1 MKAETDWGRVEQKNQ
16 QKHFSVSEGAAMP
29 PRTRLARHRARPATA
44 ALAAVTVLA
53 GLLAGAVPSASAAT
67 AAAADDPAPVLVDR
81 FEGEVPFANQP
92 ADGIFTWG
100 GDSDD
105 PPTLALKDRADAPE
119 GAKVLEGTYNI
130 SGYGGLSHDFAADQP
145 AHDWSAHK
153 GIRFW
158 WYGQNTAPL
167 PPGSGKRINFEIKDG
182 GANGEAS
189 ELWTTS
195 FTDDWEGWHQVEIP
209 FTDFTYRT
217 DYQPVG
223 GIDQVL
229 GLDEMWGYAVT
240 LPTGAPGSFAMDGV
254 ELYGKADAALKA
266 SVVTDAAVHT
276 VKEGGTADIDV
287 SVATTGSVPIEE
299 PVTVAYA
306 TKGGSAEAGK
316 DYTPVTGT
324 YTFPA
329 GTASGTS
336 HRISVATRKDGAAE
350 SAETIPLELTV
361 TGAKPPKENP
371 QVVIDAHGLPY
382 LDPKLPVKKRVADL
396 LSRMSP
402 AEKAGQM
409 TQAERNALKSQGDI
423 AAYDLGSL
431 LSGGGSVPTPNTPE
445 AWAKMVDA
453 YQLRA
458 QATRFQIPLI
468 YGVDAVHGHN
478 NVIGSTIMPHNIGI
492 GAGRDPKL
500 AERTGAVTA
509 DEVRA
514 TGIPWDFAPCL
525 CVTRDERWGRSYE
538 SYGEDPA
545 LVESMETV
553 IQGMQGSASGK
564 DLHRNDKVLATAK
577 HYVGDGGTEF
587 GSSTTGSYTID
598 QGVTKVTRQELEA
611 VHLAPFEE
619 AVKRGVGTVMPS
631 YSSLDILGDDQGPVK
646 MHADAEMINGVL
658 KDRMGFEG
666 FVISDWQAIDQ
677 IPGDYASDVRTSV
690 NAGLDMIMVPTAYQD
705 FTKTLQDE
713 VTAGRISQARIDD
726 AVTRILTQKFRLGL
740 FEKPYADTTDI
751 DQVGSAGH
759 RAVARE
765 AAAKS
770 QVLLKNDGGVLP
782 LKASQKV
789 YVAGSNADN
798 IGNQAGGWTVSWQ
811 GSSGRITTGTT
822 ILEAMKKDATDA
834 ASVTYSKD
842 ASASTDGYDVGVVV
856 VGETPY
862 AEGIGDVGNG
872 NDLELT
878 AADKAAIDK
887 VCAAMK
893 CAVLVVSG
901 RPQLIGDRLG
911 DIDALVASW
920 LPGTEGDGVADVLYG
935 KRAFTGQLPVTWPK
949 SESQLPINVGDATYD
964 PQFPYGWGLTTL
976 KKAPTGGELTLGA
989 LAVAA
994 QLAEKAG
1001 LGKSEAGRAIVD
1013 QARLLVQ
1020 QKAGGKPTAAVSKP
1034 FADADHLLLTGD
1046 LTGAVAKLRTAYR
1059 AVQR

>member
-1 MKAETDWGRVEQKNQ
+1 
-16 QKHFSVSEGAAMP
+16 MP
-29 PRTRLARHRARPATA
+29 PRTRHRARPATA
-44 ALAAVTVLA
+44 ALAAATVLA
-53 GLLAGAVPSASAAT
+53 GLLAGAVPSAAAP
-67 AAAADDPAPVLVDR
+67 AAADDPAPVAVDR
-81 FEGEVPFANQP
+81 FEGEVPFAAQP
-92 ADGIFTWG
+92 AEGIFTWG
-100 GDSDD
+100 GDADD
-105 PPTLALKDRADAPE
+105 PPALALKERADAPE
-119 GAKVLEGTYNI
+119 GAKVLEGTYDI
-130 SGYGGLSHDFAADQP
+130 SGYGGLSHDYAADQP

-167 PPGSGKRINFEIKDG
+167 PPGSGKKISFEIKDG

-209 FTDFTYRT
+209 FADFTYRG

-229 GLDEMWGYAVT
+229 GLDQMWGYALT

-266 SVVTDAAVHT
+266 SVVTDAAVHP
-276 VKEGGTADIDV
+276 VKQGGTADIDL
-287 SVATTGSVPIEE
+287 SVATTGSVPLEE
-299 PVTVAYA
+299 PVTVGYE
-306 TKGGSAEAGK
+306 TKGGSAGSGT
-316 DYTPVTGT
+316 DYTPVSGT

-336 HRISVATRKDGAAE
+336 HRVSVTTKKVAGAA
-350 SAETIPLELTV
+350 SAKTVPLELTV

-382 LDPKLPVKKRVADL
+382 QNPKLPVKQRVADL

-409 TQAERNALKSQGDI
+409 TQAERNALSSQGDI

-431 LSGGGSVPTPNTPE
+431 LSGGGSVPTPNTAA
-445 AWAKMVDA
+445 AWAKMVDS

-478 NVIGSTIMPHNIGI
+478 NVIGSTIMPHNVGL
-492 GAGRDPKL
+492 GATRDPEL
-500 AERTGAVTA
+500 AGRTGAVTA
-509 DEVRA
+509 SEVRA

-525 CVTRDERWGRSYE
+525 CVSRDDRWGRAYE

-545 LVESMETV
+545 LVESLETV
-553 IQGMQGSASGK
+553 IQGMQGAASGK
-564 DLHRNDKVLATAK
+564 DLDRNDKVLATAK
-577 HYVGDGGTEF
+577 HYVGDGGTEY
-587 GSSTTGSYTID
+587 GSSTTGSYPID

-619 AVKRGVGTVMPS
+619 AVKRGIGTVMPS
-631 YSSLDILGDDQGPVK
+631 YSSLDILGDDKGPVK

-690 NAGLDMIMVPTAYQD
+690 NAGLDMIMVPTAYKD
-705 FTKTLQDE
+705 FTRTLQDE
-713 VTAGRISQARIDD
+713 VTAGRIGQARIDD
-726 AVTRILTQKFRLGL
+726 AVSRILTQKFRLGL
-740 FEKPYADTTDI
+740 FEKPYADTGNLDK
-751 DQVGSAGH
+751 VGSAEH

-765 AAAKS
+765 AAAES

-782 LKASQKV
+782 LKPSQKV
-789 YVAGSNADN
+789 YVAGSNADD

-811 GSSGRITTGTT
+811 GSSGDITPGTT
-822 ILEAMKKDATDA
+822 ILSAMKKDA
-834 ASVTYSKD
+834 ASLTYSKD
-842 ASASTDGYDVGVVV
+842 ASAATDGYDVGVVV

-862 AEGIGDVGNG
+862 AEGVGDVGNG
-872 NDLELT
+872 HDLELS
-878 AADKAAIDK
+878 AADKAAVDK

-893 CAVLVVSG
+893 CAVLIVSG

-920 LPGTEGDGVADVLYG
+920 LPGSEGDGVADVLYG

-949 SESQLPINVGDATYD
+949 SEAQLPINVGDAAYD

-976 KKAPTGGELTLGA
+976 RKPPAGGELTLAA
-989 LAVAA
+989 LALAA
-994 QLAEKAG
+994 QVAERTG
-1001 LGKSEAGRAIVD
+1001 LGRTDVGRTIVG

-1020 QKAGGKPTAAVSKP
+1020 QKTGGKLGEAVSKP
-1034 FADADHLLLTGD
+1034 FAEADHLLLTGD

-1059 AVQR
+1059 AG

>member
-1 MKAETDWGRVEQKNQ
+1 
-16 QKHFSVSEGAAMP
+16 MP
-29 PRTRLARHRARPATA
+29 PRTRRRARPATA
-44 ALAAVTVLA
+44 VLAAATVVA
-53 GLLAGAVPSASAAT
+53 GLLAGAVPST
-67 AAAADDPAPVLVDR
+67 AAPAADEPAPVAVDR
-81 FEGEVPFANQP
+81 FEGEVPFATQP
-92 ADGIFTWG
+92 AEGIFTWG
-100 GDSDD
+100 GDADD

-119 GAKVLEGTYNI
+119 GAKVLEGTYDI
-130 SGYGGLSHDFAADQP
+130 SGYGGFSHDYAADQP

-195 FTDDWEGWHQVEIP
+195 FTDDWEGWHLVEIP
-209 FTDFTYRT
+209 FADFAYRG

-229 GLDEMWGYAVT
+229 GLNEMWGYALT
-240 LPTGAPGSFAMDGV
+240 LPTGAPGTFAMDGV

-266 SVVTDAAVHT
+266 SVVTDAAVVPVKQGASASLGLT
-276 VKEGGTADIDV
+276 VT
-287 SVATTGSVPIEE
+287 TTGSVPLDE
-299 PVTVAYA
+299 PVTVAYE
-306 TKGGSAEAGK
+306 TKGGTAKAGT
-316 DYTPVTGT
+316 DYTPVSGT

-329 GTASGTS
+329 GTASGTT
-336 HRISVATRKDGAAE
+336 HKVAVATKKVSGAA
-350 SAETIPLELTV
+350 SAKTIPLEVTV
-361 TGAKPPKENP
+361 TGARPPKENP
-371 QVVIDAHGLPY
+371 QAVIDAHGLPY
-382 LDPKLPVKKRVADL
+382 QNAKLPVKQRVADL

-409 TQAERNALKSQGDI
+409 TQAERNALSSQGDI
-423 AAYDLGSL
+423 ATYDLGSL
-431 LSGGGSVPTPNTPE
+431 LSGGGSVPSPNTPE
-445 AWAKMVDA
+445 AWAKMIDG

-478 NVIGSTIMPHNIGI
+478 NLVGSTVMPHNVGL
-492 GAGRDPKL
+492 GATRDPKL
-500 AERTGAVTA
+500 AEKTGAVTA
-509 DEVRA
+509 SEVRA
-514 TGIPWDFAPCL
+514 TGVPWDFAPCL
-525 CVTRDERWGRSYE
+525 CVSRDERWGRSYE

-545 LVESMETV
+545 LVQSLETV
-553 IQGMQGSASGK
+553 IQGMQGAANGK
-564 DLHRNDKVLATAK
+564 DLDRNDKVLATAK
-577 HYVGDGGTEF
+577 HYVGDGGTEY
-587 GSSTTGSYTID
+587 GSSTTGSYTTD

-611 VHLAPFEE
+611 VHLAPFTD

-631 YSSLDILGDDQGPVK
+631 YSSLDIIGDDKGPVK
-646 MHADAEMINGVL
+646 MHGDAEMINGVL
-658 KDRMGFEG
+658 KDRMGFKG
-666 FVISDWQAIDQ
+666 FVISDYKAIDQ
-677 IPGDYASDVRTSV
+677 LPGDYASDVRTSV
-690 NAGLDMIMVPTAYQD
+690 NAGLDMIMVPTEYKE

-713 VTAGRISQARIDD
+713 VTAGRVPQSRIDD
-726 AVTRILTQKFRLGL
+726 AVSRILTQKFELGL
-740 FEKPYADTTDI
+740 FEKPYADTSNLKKI
-751 DQVGSAGH
+751 GSAEH

-770 QVLLKNDGGVLP
+770 QVLLKNDGNVLP
-782 LKASQKV
+782 LKSSQKV
-789 YVAGSNADN
+789 YVAGSNADD

-811 GSSGRITTGTT
+811 GSSGAITPGTT
-822 ILEAMKKDATDA
+822 ILSAMKKDA

-842 ASASTDGYDVGVVV
+842 ASADTAGYDVGVVV

-862 AEGIGDVGNG
+862 AEGVGDVGNG
-872 NDLELT
+872 HDLELSD
-878 AADKAAIDK
+878 ADKAAVDK

-920 LPGTEGDGVADVLYG
+920 LPGTEGDGVADVLFG

-949 SESQLPINVGDATYD
+949 SEAQLPINVGDASYD

-976 KKAPTGGELTLGA
+976 RKPPAGGELTLTA
-989 LAVAA
+989 LALAA
-994 QLAEKAG
+994 QVAERTG
-1001 LGKSEAGRAIVD
+1001 LGRTEVGREIVG

-1020 QKAGGKPTAAVSKP
+1020 QKTGGKLTEKVSKP

-1059 AVQR
+1059 AA